1 MINESTDKEEYE
13 GLPLRL
19 AYSFL
24 ADKGI
29 EKESNEI
36 RQSKDKYKSYTSTLK
51 RGKVIDLLENND
63 LLDEFTNKHWSF
75 GGTESGKRKI
85 QRYKRIL
92 ESFLNND
99 RSEEEEEAES
109 IDETSFAYEADLRD
123 YLSNNLNIIEAGLTL
138 FKDKNGIEGLEYSID
153 DNNKRIDILAIDS
166 NKTPVVIELKV
177 SRGYEKVIGQCLYY
191 KNKVKE
197 RLGTTK
203 ARIIII
209 AREITPHLKIAT
221 AELPDV
227 ELYEYKLAVKL
238 RKL

>member
-1 MINESTDKEEYE
+1 MIDESTDKEEYE

-203 ARIIII
+203 ARIIVI

>member
-1 MINESTDKEEYE
+1 MIDESTDKEEYE